1 MAAPTSPAAP
11 PEPDY
16 RLLFEAAPT
25 PYVVLSPAFIILA
38 VNDAFLEASHR
49 PRASLVGRMVFDVFP
64 DNPNDPAPTGL
75 KNLRR
80 SLERVLHARCT
91 DTMAV
96 QQYDIPLGTPPDVQF
111 VERHWCP
118 VNVPVLGEDG
128 EVRYILHCVEEVSR
142 MLDVQTELA
151 DQASTIATQA
161 LEIESV
167 QVRLRASELHALTF
181 ARQVEAERRR
191 LNAVLE
197 AAPIGIVVTDVEGR
211 LVSTNPANHA
221 LWGPGQT
228 RAGELLDF
236 SKLRGWWAEDSHR
249 GQPVQPQR
257 WPMARVLQGEYIAG
271 ETIEIQSFHQP
282 PVSRIVLVS
291 AAPIR
296 DPFNQ
301 ILGGVTAV
309 MDITDRVKAEQG
321 LRESDRRKDEFLA
334 MLAHELR
341 NPLAPIRAAAD
352 LLALAGGES
361 ERTRQTAAVI
371 TRQVRH
377 LTAMVD
383 DLLDVSRVTR
393 GLVKLESVVLDA
405 RRIILDAVEQVRPLA
420 EARQHRLEVRTPRE
434 PVRVQGDAKRL
445 VQVMTN
451 LLNNA
456 VKYTPSPGWIE
467 VVLRQEGS
475 QAVITVQDNGI
486 GMQPDL
492 VETAFEL
499 FAQAQRT
506 SDRSQGGLG
515 IGLALVRRLVE
526 LHGGQVVAYSEGP
539 GRGSCFT
546 VRLPVNAEP
555 ESGDV
560 SSTETGQSAVHA
572 PREALKVL
580 VVDDNVDAAQML
592 ALLVE
597 TLGHHAAV
605 ENSSS
610 AALARAAQDPP
621 DVCLLD
627 IGLPDVDGYELAR
640 RLRAQAGEHR
650 LTLVAV
656 TGYGQE
662 QDRDRARHAG
672 FDHHLVKPADTTV
685 LAQLLE
691 HAAAETAPA

>member
-1 MAAPTSPAAP
+1 VAAPTSPIVP
-11 PEPDY
+11 PE
-16 RLLFEAAPT
+16 LAG
-25 PYVVLSPAFIILA
+25 PACPI
-38 VNDAFLEASHR
+38 AS
-49 PRASLVGRMVFDVFP
+49 
-64 DNPNDPAPTGL
+64 
-75 KNLRR
+75 
-80 SLERVLHARCT
+80 
-91 DTMAV
+91 
-96 QQYDIPLGTPPDVQF
+96 
-111 VERHWCP
+111 
-118 VNVPVLGEDG
+118 
-128 EVRYILHCVEEVSR
+128 
-142 MLDVQTELA
+142 
-151 DQASTIATQA
+151 QA

-167 QVRLRASELHALTF
+167 QLRLRASELHALTF
-181 ARQVEAERRR
+181 ARQVQAERRR

-197 AAPIGIVVTDVEGR
+197 ATPIGIFVTDAEGR
-211 LVSTNPANHA
+211 LVSTNPAS
-221 LWGPGQT
+221 LQMWGPGQIQGSE
-228 RAGELLDF
+228 RVDF
-236 SKLRGWWAEDSHR
+236 ESCRGWWADDTRR
-249 GQPVQPQR
+249 GEPVQPHE
-257 WPMARVLQGEYIAG
+257 WPMARALKGERIAG
-271 ETIEIQSFHQP
+271 ETIEIHSSHDP
-282 PVSRIVLVS
+282 PVPRTMLVS

-301 ILGGVTAV
+301 IIGAVTAV
-309 MDITDRVKAEQG
+309 MDITDRVKAEQS

-352 LLALAGGES
+352 LLALSAGES
-361 ERTRQTAAVI
+361 ERIRQTSAVI
-371 TRQVRH
+371 ARQVRH

-393 GLVKLESVVLDA
+393 GLVKLEHLVLDA
-405 RRIILDAVEQVRPLA
+405 RRILLDAVEQVRPLA
-420 EARQHRLEVRTPRE
+420 ETRQHQLEVRTPPE
-434 PVRVQGDAKRL
+434 PVFISGDAKRL

-467 VVLRQEGS
+467 VTLQPQGA
-475 QAVITVQDNGI
+475 QAVITVRDNGI

-515 IGLALVRRLVE
+515 IGLALVKRLVE
-526 LHGGQVVAYSEGP
+526 LHGGHVVAHSEGP

-546 VRLPVNAEP
+546 VRLPLLTQPAQPPEP
-555 ESGDV
+555 A
-560 SSTETGQSAVHA
+560 TSAPQIGV

-597 TLGHHAAV
+597 TLGHRALV

-610 AALARAAQDPP
+610 AALERAVQEPP
-621 DVCLLD
+621 DVALLD
-627 IGLPDVDGYELAR
+627 IGLPQVDGYELAR
-640 RLRAQAGEHR
+640 RLRAQAGAR
-650 LTLVAV
+650 RMTLVAV

-662 QDRDRARHAG
+662 QDRERARRAG

-685 LAQLLE
+685 LASLLE
-691 HAAAETAPA
+691 AAAEAATA

>member
-1 MAAPTSPAAP
+1 M
-11 PEPDY
+11 
-16 RLLFEAAPT
+16 LFEAAPT
-25 PYVVLSPAFIILA
+25 PYVVLSPAFVILA
-38 VNDAFLEASHR
+38 VNDAFLEAAHR
-49 PRASLVGRMVFDVFP
+49 TRASLVGKKVFDAFP
-64 DNPNDPAPTGL
+64 DNPNDPSPTGVQ
-75 KNLRR
+75 NLRR
-80 SLERVLHARCT
+80 SLERVLHSGCT

-96 QQYDIPLGTPPDVQF
+96 QQYDIPLGTPPDVHF

-118 VNVPVLGEDG
+118 VNVPVMDAEGQ
-128 EVRYILHCVEEVSR
+128 VKYILHCVEEVSR
-142 MLDVQTELA
+142 LLGVQSELA
-151 DQASTIATQA
+151 DHASTIATQA
-161 LEIESV
+161 QEIETV
-167 QVRLRASELHALTF
+167 QLRLRASELHALTF

-197 AAPIGIVVTDVEGR
+197 AAPIGILVTDADGR
-211 LVSTNPANHA
+211 MVSANPANLD
-221 LWGPGQT
+221 LWGPRQAQ
-228 RAGELLDF
+228 AGELLDF
-236 SKLRGWWAEDSHR
+236 ERLRGWWAEDAHR
-249 GQPVQPQR
+249 GQPLRPDD
-257 WPMARVLQGEYIAG
+257 WPMARVLRGEHIAG
-271 ETIEIQSFHQP
+271 ETIEIQSFHEP
-282 PVSRIVLVS
+282 PQARIVLVS

-309 MDITDRVKAEQG
+309 MDITDRVQAEQS

-352 LLALAGGES
+352 LLALAQGES
-361 ERTRQTAAVI
+361 ERTRLTGAVI
-371 TRQVRH
+371 ARQVRH

-405 RRIILDAVEQVRPLA
+405 RRIVQDAVEQVRPLA
-420 EARQHRLEVRTPRE
+420 QARQHRLEVLTP
-434 PVRVQGDAKRL
+434 PQPMWVTGDAKRL

-456 VKYTPSPGWIE
+456 VKYTPSPGWID
-467 VVLRQEGS
+467 VALRQEDA
-475 QAVITVQDNGI
+475 QAVITVKDNGI

-515 IGLALVRRLVE
+515 IGLALVKRLVE
-526 LHGGQVVAYSEGP
+526 LHGGKVVAFSEGL

-546 VRLPVNAEP
+546 VSLPVYTQPPLDDGLSVAAPQERLPV
-555 ESGDV
+555 
-560 SSTETGQSAVHA
+560 

-597 TLGHHAAV
+597 ALGHHAAV
-605 ENSSS
+605 ENGSS

-640 RLRAQAGEHR
+640 RLRAQASTHR
-650 LTLVAV
+650 MTLVAV

-662 QDRDRARHAG
+662 QDRERARRAG

-691 HAAAETAPA
+691 HVAAETATA